1 MSTWIY
7 EVVLNTSL
15 AHVNFKKRHSITISI
30 QDVRLQ
36 FEDKTKNSI
45 MTENKKRNLGNGIGI
60 GAALGVAFGAAYGY
74 QSDNLKEST
83 ALALAIGVALGAIL
97 DFIIGKKKN

>member
-60 GAALGVAFGAAYGY
+60 GAAYGY
-74 QSDNLKEST
+74 QSDNLKESI

-97 DFIIGKKKN
+97 DFIIGKKKTK